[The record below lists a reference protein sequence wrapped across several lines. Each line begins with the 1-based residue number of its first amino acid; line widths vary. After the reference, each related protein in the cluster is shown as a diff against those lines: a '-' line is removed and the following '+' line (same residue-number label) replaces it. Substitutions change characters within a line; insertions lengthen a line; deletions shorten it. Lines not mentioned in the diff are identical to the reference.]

1 MNHQFHDPPYA
12 RLENSKDEEM
22 ESEEGYE
29 TIPASERQNHN
40 GNLVYTLHQF
50 WWHCLKIIL
59 IWPAASR
66 GLIITTEGVLFFTR
80 ILGGPYQNCDTFKFH
95 ILECIYFFTRIL
107 GAYQNVLLFQNVF
120 LLKLFLC
127 CNY

>member
-40 GNLVYTLHQF
+40 GNLVFIVSL
-50 WWHCLKIIL
+50 LVAL
-59 IWPAASR
+59 P
-66 GLIITTEGVLFFTR
+66 
-80 ILGGPYQNCDTFKFH
+80 QNYNLV
-95 ILECIYFFTRIL
+95 IVESIYFF
-107 GAYQNVLLFQNVF
+107 F
-120 LLKLFLC
+120 
-127 CNY
+127 

>member
-40 GNLVYTLHQF
+40 GNLVFTLHQF
-50 WWHCLKIIL
+50 WWHCLKII
-59 IWPAASR
+59 IW
-66 GLIITTEGVLFFTR
+66 
-80 ILGGPYQNCDTFKFH
+80 
-95 ILECIYFFTRIL
+95 
-107 GAYQNVLLFQNVF
+107 LL
-120 LLKLFLC
+120 
-127 CNY
+127 

>member
-40 GNLVYTLHQF
+40 GKLVYTFAPVLVALPQNY
-50 WWHCLKIIL
+50 
-59 IWPAASR
+59 PAEA
-66 GLIITTEGVLFFTR
+66 
-80 ILGGPYQNCDTFKFH
+80 
-95 ILECIYFFTRIL
+95 
-107 GAYQNVLLFQNVF
+107 
-120 LLKLFLC
+120 
-127 CNY
+127 

>member
-40 GNLVYTLHQF
+40 GNLVLPCTSF
-50 WWHCLKIIL
+50 GGT
-59 IWPAASR
+59 AS
-66 GLIITTEGVLFFTR
+66 
-80 ILGGPYQNCDTFKFH
+80 
-95 ILECIYFFTRIL
+95 
-107 GAYQNVLLFQNVF
+107 
-120 LLKLFLC
+120 KLFSSGLRPAEA
-127 CNY
+127 

>member
-40 GNLVYTLHQF
+40 GKLVYMYLAPVLVALPQNY
-50 WWHCLKIIL
+50 
-59 IWPAASR
+59 PAEA
-66 GLIITTEGVLFFTR
+66 
-80 ILGGPYQNCDTFKFH
+80 
-95 ILECIYFFTRIL
+95 
-107 GAYQNVLLFQNVF
+107 
-120 LLKLFLC
+120 
-127 CNY
+127 